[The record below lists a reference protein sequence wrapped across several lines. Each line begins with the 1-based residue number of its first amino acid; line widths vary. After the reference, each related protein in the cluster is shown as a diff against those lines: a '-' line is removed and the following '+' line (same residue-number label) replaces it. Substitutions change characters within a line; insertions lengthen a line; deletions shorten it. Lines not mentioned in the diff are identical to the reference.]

1 MMAKNP
7 VVQTR
12 TMKTFVALA
21 LFVAAASAYTT
32 TLQDRI
38 VLYPHMMA
46 KSPARGSGRIVGGQ
60 EAVPNSYPHLV
71 FLLIDSLYV
80 CGGNIFNE
88 NTIITAAHCADGANR
103 IQITAG
109 AHDQTVSEPSQQIV
123 ISTSHIEHPDWN
135 SFTLSG
141 DVAILYLDSPLT
153 FTAEIDSIALA
164 QSEPAVGDDVN
175 MAGWGKTCDQ
185 FNCGVSDVV
194 NQVTVPV
201 LDDSVADEYYGTID
215 WDRIICIDTTGGM
228 GTCNGDSG
236 GPLMVG
242 DANGPLTSVTSF
254 GSIFGC
260 EVGAPACFTSIPNYL
275 DWLNENGN
283 RK

>member
-1 MMAKNP
+1 MSH
-7 VVQTR
+7 V
-12 TMKTFVALA
+12 F
-21 LFVAAASAYTT
+21 
-32 TLQDRI
+32 
-38 VLYPHMMA
+38 
-46 KSPARGSGRIVGGQ
+46 
-60 EAVPNSYPHLV
+60 
-71 FLLIDSLYV
+71 FLL
-80 CGGNIFNE
+80 
-88 NTIITAAHCADGANR
+88 
-103 IQITAG
+103 Q
-109 AHDQTVSEPSQQIV
+109 
-123 ISTSHIEHPDWN
+123 
-135 SFTLSG
+135 
-141 DVAILYLDSPLT
+141 

-164 QSEPAVGDDVN
+164 QAEPAVGDDVN

-201 LDDSVADEYYGTID
+201 LDDSVADEYYGTLD

-242 DANGPLTSVTSF
+242 DANGPLTGVTSF

>member
-1 MMAKNP
+1 MMAKN
-7 VVQTR
+7 
-12 TMKTFVALA
+12 
-21 LFVAAASAYTT
+21 
-32 TLQDRI
+32 
-38 VLYPHMMA
+38 
-46 KSPARGSGRIVGGQ
+46 PARGSGRIVGGQ

-153 FTAEIDSIALA
+153 VSEFHISYRIHASIPLVDANMPDYQKY
-164 QSEPAVGDDVN
+164 QSESF
-175 MAGWGKTCDQ
+175 K
-185 FNCGVSDVV
+185 
-194 NQVTVPV
+194 
-201 LDDSVADEYYGTID
+201 
-215 WDRIICIDTTGGM
+215 CI
-228 GTCNGDSG
+228 
-236 GPLMVG
+236 
-242 DANGPLTSVTSF
+242 
-254 GSIFGC
+254 
-260 EVGAPACFTSIPNYL
+260 
-275 DWLNENGN
+275 
-283 RK
+283 

>member
-1 MMAKNP
+1 MGTAFC

-46 KSPARGSGRIVGGQ
+46 KNPQRGSGRIVGGT
-60 EAVPNSYPHLV
+60 EATPNSYPHLV

-153 FTAEIDSIALA
+153 FSDEIGSIDLA
-164 QSEPAVGDDVN
+164 QAEPAVGDDVN

-194 NQVTVPV
+194 NEVTVPV
-201 LDDSVADEYYGTID
+201 LDDSVADDYYGTLD

-242 DANGPLTSVTSF
+242 NANGPLTGVTSF

-260 EVGAPACFTSIPNYL
+260 EVGAPACFTAIPSYL
-275 DWLNENGN
+275 DWLNENGS

>member
-1 MMAKNP
+1 MAKNP
-7 VVQTR
+7 TAFCVVQTR

-46 KSPARGSGRIVGGQ
+46 KNPARGSGRIVGGQ

-201 LDDSVADEYYGTID
+201 LDDS
-215 WDRIICIDTTGGM
+215 
-228 GTCNGDSG
+228 G

-242 DANGPLTSVTSF
+242 DANGPLTGVTSF

>member
-1 MMAKNP
+1 
-7 VVQTR
+7 
-12 TMKTFVALA
+12 MKTIVALA

-46 KSPARGSGRIVGGQ
+46 KNPERGSGRIVGGS
-60 EAVPNSYPHLV
+60 EATPNSYPHLV
-71 FLLIDSLYV
+71 FLLIDNLYV

-109 AHDQTVSEPSQQIV
+109 AHDQTRPEPSQQVV

-141 DVAILYLDSPLT
+141 DVAILYLDSPLE
-153 FTAEIDSIALA
+153 FSAEIDSISLA
-164 QSEPAVGDDVN
+164 QSEPAVGEPVN

-194 NQVTVPV
+194 NEVTVPV
-201 LDDSVADEYYGTID
+201 LDDSVADEYYGTLD

-242 DANGPLTSVTSF
+242 DASGPLTGVTSF

-275 DWLNENGN
+275 DWLNENGS
-283 RK
+283 KK

>member
-1 MMAKNP
+1 MGTAFC

-46 KSPARGSGRIVGGQ
+46 KNPARGSGRIVGGQ

-164 QSEPAVGDDVN
+164 QSEPAVDV
-175 MAGWGKTCDQ
+175 GSCLWCCCCLLLCVVVCCD
-185 FNCGVSDVV
+185 C
-194 NQVTVPV
+194 
-201 LDDSVADEYYGTID
+201 
-215 WDRIICIDTTGGM
+215 
-228 GTCNGDSG
+228 
-236 GPLMVG
+236 
-242 DANGPLTSVTSF
+242 
-254 GSIFGC
+254 
-260 EVGAPACFTSIPNYL
+260 
-275 DWLNENGN
+275 
-283 RK
+283 

>member
-1 MMAKNP
+1 MGVTAFC

-12 TMKTFVALA
+12 TMKTIVALA

-46 KSPARGSGRIVGGQ
+46 KNPARGSGRIVGGQ

-88 NTIITAAHCADGANR
+88 NT
-103 IQITAG
+103 
-109 AHDQTVSEPSQQIV
+109 
-123 ISTSHIEHPDWN
+123 
-135 SFTLSG
+135 
-141 DVAILYLDSPLT
+141 
-153 FTAEIDSIALA
+153 
-164 QSEPAVGDDVN
+164 
-175 MAGWGKTCDQ
+175 
-185 FNCGVSDVV
+185 
-194 NQVTVPV
+194 
-201 LDDSVADEYYGTID
+201 
-215 WDRIICIDTTGGM
+215 
-228 GTCNGDSG
+228 
-236 GPLMVG
+236 
-242 DANGPLTSVTSF
+242 SF

-275 DWLNENGN
+275 DWLNENG
-283 RK
+283 

>member
-1 MMAKNP
+1 MGTAFC

-46 KSPARGSGRIVGGQ
+46 KNPARGSGRIVGGQ

-135 SFTLSG
+135 SFTL
-141 DVAILYLDSPLT
+141 
-153 FTAEIDSIALA
+153 A

-201 LDDSVADEYYGTID
+201 LDDSVADEYYGTLD

-242 DANGPLTSVTSF
+242 DASGPLTGVTSF

-260 EVGAPACFTSIPNYL
+260 EVGAPACFTS
-275 DWLNENGN
+275 
-283 RK
+283 

>member
-1 MMAKNP
+1 MHLKGNKCARKPFVEGMRWTKRKYYFLSKQRAKH
-7 VVQTR
+7 
-12 TMKTFVALA
+12 
-21 LFVAAASAYTT
+21 
-32 TLQDRI
+32 I
-38 VLYPHMMA
+38 VRH
-46 KSPARGSGRIVGGQ
+46 VF
-60 EAVPNSYPHLV
+60 
-71 FLLIDSLYV
+71 FLL
-80 CGGNIFNE
+80 
-88 NTIITAAHCADGANR
+88 
-103 IQITAG
+103 Q
-109 AHDQTVSEPSQQIV
+109 
-123 ISTSHIEHPDWN
+123 
-135 SFTLSG
+135 
-141 DVAILYLDSPLT
+141 

-164 QSEPAVGDDVN
+164 QAEPAVGDDVN

-201 LDDSVADEYYGTID
+201 LDDSVADEYYGTLD

-242 DANGPLTSVTSF
+242 DANGPLTGVTSF

>member
-1 MMAKNP
+1 MGTAVW
-7 VVQTR
+7 VVRTQTG
-12 TMKTFVALA
+12 TMKTIVALA

-46 KSPARGSGRIVGGQ
+46 KNPQRGSGRIVGGS
-60 EAVPNSYPHLV
+60 EATPNSYPHLV

-109 AHDQTVSEPSQQIV
+109 AHDQTRPEPSQQVV

-141 DVAILYLDSPLT
+141 DVAILYLDSPLE
-153 FTAEIDSIALA
+153 FSAEIDSISLA
-164 QSEPAVGDDVN
+164 QSEPA
-175 MAGWGKTCDQ
+175 
-185 FNCGVSDVV
+185 
-194 NQVTVPV
+194 
-201 LDDSVADEYYGTID
+201 
-215 WDRIICIDTTGGM
+215 GGM

-242 DANGPLTSVTSF
+242 DASGPLTGVTSF

-275 DWLNENGN
+275 DWLNENGS
-283 RK
+283 KK

>member
-1 MMAKNP
+1 MAKNP
-7 VVQTR
+7 ARTAFCVVQTR

-46 KSPARGSGRIVGGQ
+46 KNPARGSGRIVGGQ

-109 AHDQTVSEPSQQIV
+109 AH
-123 ISTSHIEHPDWN
+123 
-135 SFTLSG
+135 
-141 DVAILYLDSPLT
+141 
-153 FTAEIDSIALA
+153 ALA

-201 LDDSVADEYYGTID
+201 LDDSVADEYYGTLD
-215 WDRIICIDTTGGM
+215 WARIICIDTTGGM

-242 DANGPLTSVTSF
+242 DANGPLTGVTSF

>member
-1 MMAKNP
+1 MGTAFC

-12 TMKTFVALA
+12 TMKTIVALA

-46 KSPARGSGRIVGGQ
+46 KNPQRGSGRIVGGT
-60 EAVPNSYPHLV
+60 EATPNSYPHLV

-109 AHDQTVSEPSQQIV
+109 AHDQTANEPSQQVV

-135 SFTLSG
+135 SCPVTSPSSTSTRHLS
-141 DVAILYLDSPLT
+141 SPPKST
-153 FTAEIDSIALA
+153 
-164 QSEPAVGDDVN
+164 PAVPSWSA
-175 MAGWGKTCDQ
+175 MLA
-185 FNCGVSDVV
+185 
-194 NQVTVPV
+194 VP
-201 LDDSVADEYYGTID
+201 
-215 WDRIICIDTTGGM
+215 
-228 GTCNGDSG
+228 
-236 GPLMVG
+236 
-242 DANGPLTSVTSF
+242 
-254 GSIFGC
+254 
-260 EVGAPACFTSIPNYL
+260 
-275 DWLNENGN
+275 
-283 RK
+283 

>member
-1 MMAKNP
+1 MGTAVW
-7 VVQTR
+7 VVRTQTG
-12 TMKTFVALA
+12 TMKTIVALA

-46 KSPARGSGRIVGGQ
+46 KNPQRGSGRIVGGS
-60 EAVPNSYPHLV
+60 EATPNSYPHLV

-88 NTIITAAHCADGANR
+88 NTIIPAAHCADGANR

-109 AHDQTVSEPSQQIV
+109 AHDQTANEPSQQVV

-141 DVAILYLDSPLT
+141 DVAILYLDSPLE
-153 FTAEIDSIALA
+153 FSDEIDSISLA
-164 QSEPAVGDDVN
+164 QSEPAVGEDVN
-175 MAGWGKTCDQ
+175 MAGWGKTCD
-185 FNCGVSDVV
+185 
-194 NQVTVPV
+194 QVTVPV
-201 LDDSVADEYYGTID
+201 LDDSVADEYYGTLD

-242 DANGPLTSVTSF
+242 NANGPLTGVTSF

-275 DWLNENGN
+275 DWLNENGS

>member
-1 MMAKNP
+1 MGTAVW
-7 VVQTR
+7 VVRTQTG
-12 TMKTFVALA
+12 TMKTIVALA

-46 KSPARGSGRIVGGQ
+46 KNPARGSGRIVGGT
-60 EAVPNSYPHLV
+60 EATPHSYPHLV

-88 NTIITAAHCADGANR
+88 NTIITAAHCADGAN
-103 IQITAG
+103 
-109 AHDQTVSEPSQQIV
+109 
-123 ISTSHIEHPDWN
+123 
-135 SFTLSG
+135 
-141 DVAILYLDSPLT
+141 LYLDSPLE
-153 FTAEIDSIALA
+153 FSNEIGAIELA
-164 QSEPAVGDDVN
+164 QAEPAVGDDVN

-201 LDDSVADEYYGTID
+201 LDDSVADEYYGTLD

-242 DANGPLTSVTSF
+242 NANGPLTGVTSF

-275 DWLNENGN
+275 DWLNENGS

>member
-1 MMAKNP
+1 MGTAFC

-46 KSPARGSGRIVGGQ
+46 KNPARGSGRIVGGQ

-109 AHDQTVSEPSQQIV
+109 AHDQTQNEPSQQVV

-135 SFTLSG
+135 SFTLS
-141 DVAILYLDSPLT
+141 VMSPSSTSTRHSPSPPRSTPSPWPRLSPLSAMT
-153 FTAEIDSIALA
+153 
-164 QSEPAVGDDVN
+164 
-175 MAGWGKTCDQ
+175 
-185 FNCGVSDVV
+185 
-194 NQVTVPV
+194 
-201 LDDSVADEYYGTID
+201 
-215 WDRIICIDTTGGM
+215 
-228 GTCNGDSG
+228 
-236 GPLMVG
+236 
-242 DANGPLTSVTSF
+242 
-254 GSIFGC
+254 
-260 EVGAPACFTSIPNYL
+260 
-275 DWLNENGN
+275 
-283 RK
+283 

>member
-1 MMAKNP
+1 MGTAFC

-46 KSPARGSGRIVGGQ
+46 KNPARGSGRIVGGQ

-80 CGGNIFNE
+80 CGGNIFN
-88 NTIITAAHCADGANR
+88 
-103 IQITAG
+103 
-109 AHDQTVSEPSQQIV
+109 EPSQQIV

-164 QSEPAVGDDVN
+164 QAEPAVGDDVN

-201 LDDSVADEYYGTID
+201 LDDSVADEYYGTLD

-242 DANGPLTSVTSF
+242 DANGPLTGVTSF
-254 GSIFGC
+254 
-260 EVGAPACFTSIPNYL
+260 
-275 DWLNENGN
+275 
-283 RK
+283 

>member
-1 MMAKNP
+1 
-7 VVQTR
+7 
-12 TMKTFVALA
+12 MKTFVALA

-46 KSPARGSGRIVGGQ
+46 KNPERGSGRIVGGS
-60 EAVPNSYPHLV
+60 EATPNSYPHLV
-71 FLLIDSLYV
+71 FLLIDNMYV

-141 DVAILYLDSPLT
+141 DVAILYLDSPLE
-153 FTAEIDSIALA
+153 FSNEIGAIELA
-164 QSEPAVGDDVN
+164 QAEPAVGDDVN

-201 LDDSVADEYYGTID
+201 LDDSVADEYYGTLD

-242 DANGPLTSVTSF
+242 NANGPLTGVTSF

-275 DWLNENGN
+275 DWLNENGS

>member
-1 MMAKNP
+1 MGTAFC

-12 TMKTFVALA
+12 TMKTIVALA
-21 LFVAAASAYTT
+21 FFVAAASAYTT

-38 VLYPHMMA
+38 VLYPHMMS
-46 KSPARGSGRIVGGQ
+46 KNPQRGSGRIVGGS
-60 EAVPNSYPHLV
+60 EATPNSYPHLV

-88 NTIITAAHCADGANR
+88 NTIIT
-103 IQITAG
+103 
-109 AHDQTVSEPSQQIV
+109 
-123 ISTSHIEHPDWN
+123 TSHIEHPDWN

-141 DVAILYLDSPLT
+141 DVAILYLDSPLE
-153 FTAEIDSIALA
+153 FSAEIDSISLA

-201 LDDSVADEYYGTID
+201 LDDSVADEYYGTLD

-242 DANGPLTSVTSF
+242 DASGPLTGVTSF

-260 EVGAPACFTSIPNYL
+260 EVSAPACFTSIPNYL
-275 DWLNENGN
+275 DWLNENGS
-283 RK
+283 KK